1 MNPSIPRSTIEIE
14 LSKILNPNIL
24 SLCLPTDRSTLLTKG
39 LKVTYQQDNETIG
52 KQLKIIDFDDPENND
67 WLVVN
72 QFTIH
77 GNKHNRRPDVIVFV
91 NGLPLSVIELKNVAD
106 QHADIWAAYNQL
118 QTYKNDILIFHN
130 ICM

>member
-1 MNPSIPRSTIEIE
+1 MSANRQVHSW
-14 LSKILNPNIL
+14 
-24 SLCLPTDRSTLLTKG
+24 LTKG

-77 GNKHNRRPDVIVFV
+77 GHKHNRRPDVIVFV
-91 NGLPLSVIELKNVAD
+91 NGLPLSVIELKNAAD

-118 QTYKNDILIFHN
+118 QTYKNDIPDLFQYNTAVISDGIYARLGSLSAN
-130 ICM
+130 